1 MSQTQTQPQ
10 LQGASSAWS
19 ITSLV
24 IGVVSIFMNW
34 TFLAP
39 IAGIVVGVMAKRRE
53 PHARTVANWGIGLN
67 IAMLV
72 LGVILWIAFGALV
85 LGAIGVGAATSGA

>member
-1 MSQTQTQPQ
+1 MSQQQI
-10 LQGASSAWS
+10 QGASSAWS
-19 ITSLV
+19 VTSLA

-53 PHARTVANWGIGLN
+53 PHARTMANWGIGLN
-67 IAMLV
+67 VVMLV
-72 LGVILWIAFGALV
+72 LGVVLWIVFGALV
-85 LGAIGVGAATSGA
+85 LGAIGVGIATSGS

>member
-1 MSQTQTQPQ
+1 MSQQQI
-10 LQGASSAWS
+10 QGASSAWS
-19 ITSLV
+19 VTSLV

-53 PHARTVANWGIGLN
+53 PHARTMANWGIGLN
-67 IAMLV
+67 VVMLV
-72 LGVILWIAFGALV
+72 LGVVLWIVFGALV
-85 LGAIGVGAATSGA
+85 LGAIGVGIATSGS